1 MAGGAA
7 PSMGDVSDPAGGP
20 APRRPITEEYLALR
34 LGVSRAT
41 VSRALHG
48 TGRVSAPTRR
58 RVLEMADRVGYVP
71 NVMASELAAGR
82 TRTVGLLLR
91 DSSNPA
97 YGLLHASLQASA
109 HRRGIEVL
117 TVTATGDIGP
127 SRQVAGLRRLLGMRV
142 SGLVVATG
150 DVPSEHLLPFRDAV
164 PMIRA
169 GRPESDPEIHA
180 VAYDEAHHA
189 RLLVE
194 HVLSRGHRRVAV
206 LTPDREVSLPESVR
220 ASSATGLLEAAG
232 AEPVPVP
239 VRETTDG
246 VARVLELA
254 RHGVVTA
261 VMCPTDL
268 RALEV
273 LRQARARGVPVPD
286 DLSVTGCDGVLP
298 GLDLIGLTSVRLPVE
313 ELADQ
318 VVGHLARLMQGE
330 PEEPVHES
338 LRGELLE
345 HGSVGR
351 VAVED

>member
-1 MAGGAA
+1 MDAVT
-7 PSMGDVSDPAGGP
+7 SSTGGP
-20 APRRPITEEYLALR
+20 APRRSITEEYLAEQ

-48 TGRVSAPTRR
+48 TGRVSGPTRR

-117 TVTATGDIGP
+117 TVTATGDVGA

-150 DVPSEHLLPFRDAV
+150 DVPSEHLLAFRETV

-169 GRPESDPEIHA
+169 GRPESDPGIHA

-189 RLLVE
+189 RLLVG
-194 HVLSRGHRRVAV
+194 HVLDHGHRRVAV
-206 LTPDREVSLPESVR
+206 LTPGRAVSLPESVR
-220 ASSATGLLEAAG
+220 ASSMTRLLEDAG
-232 AEPVPVP
+232 ARPVPVP
-239 VRETTDG
+239 AREPADG
-246 VARVLELA
+246 VAAVLDLA
-254 RHGVVTA
+254 ERGEVTA

-273 LRQARARGVPVPD
+273 LRQARARGLSVPG
-286 DLSVTGCDGVLP
+286 DLSVTGCDGILP

-318 VVGHLARLMQGE
+318 VVAHLARLMEAAPAQ
-330 PEEPVHES
+330 PVHES
-338 LRGELLE
+338 LRGELVE
-345 HGSVGR
+345 HGSVGSP
-351 VAVED
+351 AANA

>member
-1 MAGGAA
+1 MNG
-7 PSMGDVSDPAGGP
+7 VSSSADDP
-20 APRRPITEEYLALR
+20 APRRSITEEYLAEQ

-48 TGRVSAPTRR
+48 TGRVSVPTRR
-58 RVLEMADRVGYVP
+58 RVLELADRVGYVP

-117 TVTATGDIGP
+117 TVTATGDVGA

-150 DVPSEHLLPFRDAV
+150 DVPSEHLLAFRDAV

-180 VAYDEAHHA
+180 VAYDEEHHA

-194 HVLSRGHRRVAV
+194 HVLSHGHRRVAV
-206 LTPDREVSLPESVR
+206 LTPGPAVSLPESVR
-220 ASSATGLLEAAG
+220 ASGMTRLLADAG
-232 AEPVPVP
+232 ARPVAVP
-239 VRETTDG
+239 VRETIDG
-246 VARVLELA
+246 IAAVLDLA
-254 RHGVVTA
+254 ERGEVTA

-273 LRQARARGVPVPD
+273 LRQARARGMSVPAQ
-286 DLSVTGCDGVLP
+286 LSVTGCDGILP

-313 ELADQ
+313 ELADH
-318 VVGHLARLMQGE
+318 VVAHLARLMEAAPAQ
-330 PEEPVHES
+330 PVHEA
-338 LRGELLE
+338 LRGELVE
-345 HGSVGR
+345 HGSVR
-351 VAVED
+351 RAARSA